1 MSETE
6 FSRESCTERFPVTVV
21 HVHAHPAADAD
32 PGYEQARPQQDSNL
46 RTRLRRPKCCTEMLT
61 LGKPSGERGS
71 RCRVA
76 IKHCA

>member
-32 PGYEQARPQQDSNL
+32 RGDEQARPQ
-46 RTRLRRPKCCTEMLT
+46 
-61 LGKPSGERGS
+61 RGTQQMGTGWGRGLLVVEACWGLLVTPRVTATTASS
-71 RCRVA
+71 R
-76 IKHCA
+76 